1 MVANGVGATW
11 GVRRGRVHRRHI
23 LLHRRQLIA
32 GLEKD
37 RWASLVEGS
46 SCTASG
52 PARHLLRF
60 GMIGGWCALSLLV
73 TPPSSLGLELKE
85 WFPFAA
91 KRRIRAA
98 LIACNK
104 QRICLVEVT
113 KEWGLAHTG
122 ENYGT
127 GVNRFESDVEWGIVT
142 SGLELII
149 TTTSYRT
156 CYYQA
161 WSRSRRKWGRRPQ
174 WSPPPVRTTGMSI
187 LQWKEIDF
195 LCSKN

>member
-1 MVANGVGATW
+1 MLHGTQRELQPEWRPRIW
-11 GVRRGRVHRRHI
+11 GKKKQCGELAAWQWLQTALVRREESGRGRVHRRHR

-32 GLEKD
+32 WLEND

-60 GMIGGWCALSLLV
+60 GMMGGWCALSLLV

-113 KEWGLAHTG
+113 KAWGLAHTG
-122 ENYGT
+122 ENDANVP
-127 GVNRFESDVEWGIVT
+127 GVATER
-142 SGLELII
+142 
-149 TTTSYRT
+149 
-156 CYYQA
+156 A
-161 WSRSRRKWGRRPQ
+161 WTDLR
-174 WSPPPVRTTGMSI
+174 VM
-187 LQWKEIDF
+187 
-195 LCSKN
+195 